1 MEPFKVW
8 NAVAVPFDEANVSTD
23 YIIPARFLKTR
34 RAKGYGRFLF
44 HDRRFDAEGVEIG
57 GFILNR
63 PPFRTSGILVADE
76 NFGCGSARE
85 GAVYALA
92 DFGIRCV
99 IAPSFGDIFFN
110 SCFTNGLLPI
120 RLERDACRTLLAALE
135 KTPGTP
141 LTVDLPAQ
149 TITGPGGLALAFV
162 VDAMRKRNLLEGL
175 DEVDQ
180 TLAASADAIAVF
192 EQVPAGSI
200 PGLVPRVPA

>member
-1 MEPFKVW
+1 MGPFKVW

-44 HDRRFDAEGVEIG
+44 HDRRFDAEGVKIG
-57 GFILNR
+57 GFILNQ